1 MYTIACLRKVGE
13 GSGGSV
19 KGRLKS
25 HYEFWESV
33 LDASQFATSMIREGY
48 RLPFSEYPTPCFLK
62 NNRSAFKHLEFVVKA
77 IEELLCNNCVI
88 EHEFPPYCV
97 NPLTVAEGKKLR
109 LVIDLRHVNAFVS
122 KVEFKYEDL
131 RSLSQVLEENHW
143 FFTWDLKSGYHQEVV
158 PLPRIKDLL
167 LEGPGQAILY
177 KRRQSVFVGCP
188 AFRTLALRLEF
199 I

>member
-62 NNRSAFKHLEFVVKA
+62 NNRSAFSTPS
-77 IEELLCNNCVI
+77 LLS
-88 EHEFPPYCV
+88 
-97 NPLTVAEGKKLR
+97 KL
-109 LVIDLRHVNAFVS
+109 
-122 KVEFKYEDL
+122 
-131 RSLSQVLEENHW
+131 
-143 FFTWDLKSGYHQEVV
+143 LKSFFAIIV
-158 PLPRIKDLL
+158 LL
-167 LEGPGQAILY
+167 STNFLHIVSIL
-177 KRRQSVFVGCP
+177 
-188 AFRTLALRLEF
+188 
-199 I
+199 